1 MKSKKGD
8 RSILYK
14 KWKEEHREEQERET
28 LSQDIGINKE
38 QIVVKKVSTMARALE
53 ITQEIFLKTIRAA
66 LYAAVMLL
74 ASLGM
79 TVLLNAELRKTVME
93 TLLGYLR

>member
-1 MKSKKGD
+1 MKNKKGE

-14 KWKEEHREEQERET
+14 KWKEEHKEAQERET
-28 LSQDIGINKE
+28 ISQDIGIHKE
-38 QIVVKKVSTMARALE
+38 RIVVKKVSTAAKVME
-53 ITQEIFLKTIRAA
+53 MMQEIFFNVIRITAYVA
-66 LYAAVMLL
+66 ITLL

-79 TVLLNAELRKTVME
+79 TVLLNAELRKVVLE

>member
-1 MKSKKGD
+1 MKNKKGE

-14 KWKEEHREEQERET
+14 KWKEEHKEAQEKET
-28 LSQDIGINKE
+28 ISQDIGINKE
-38 QIVVKKVSTMARALE
+38 KIVVKKVSTAARALE
-53 ITQEIFLKTIRAA
+53 MLQEIFFKVIRVTA
-66 LYAAVMLL
+66 YAAITLL

-79 TVLLNAELRKTVME
+79 TVLLNAELRKVVLE

>member
-1 MKSKKGD
+1 MKNKKVE

-14 KWKEEHREEQERET
+14 KWKEEHKEAQEKET
-28 LSQDIGINKE
+28 ISQDIGINKE
-38 QIVVKKVSTMARALE
+38 KIVVKKVSTAARALE
-53 ITQEIFLKTIRAA
+53 MIQAICCKVMRVTA
-66 LYAAVMLL
+66 YAAVTLL

-79 TVLLNAELRKTVME
+79 TVLLNAELREIVLE